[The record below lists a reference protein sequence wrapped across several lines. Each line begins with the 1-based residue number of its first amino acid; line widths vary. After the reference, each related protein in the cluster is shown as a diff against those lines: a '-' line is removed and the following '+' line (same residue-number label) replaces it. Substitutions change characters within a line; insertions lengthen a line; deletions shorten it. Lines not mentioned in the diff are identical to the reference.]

1 MDREEKIDRLQNESI
16 KGAKAEKVY
25 ENYIKPF
32 TEAKTEILFN
42 AFKDISINDP
52 EALMEIK
59 RTLRT
64 LESLDQEFLNFIDTG
79 KMATQSLSVLMEQ
92 EEKH

>member
-1 MDREEKIDRLQNESI
+1 MDKEEKIDRLQNESI

-52 EALMEIK
+52 EALM
-59 RTLRT
+59 
-64 LESLDQEFLNFIDTG
+64 
-79 KMATQSLSVLMEQ
+79 
-92 EEKH
+92 